1 MISSIIHSV
10 IIIHVTYSIS
20 EMPYQWTSSCPCLL
34 ISAPSHARVCA
45 RLQLPPDR
53 SELRAG
59 FQRRG
64 QHDFPAPPQPC
75 LAQKPVESSRWCLL
89 ATTLRGTTASG
100 TSLSAHQPPAPSLQ
114 FAGIICHLST
124 AKSSNLRHVAWLF
137 DTCRMYLYLYL
148 SLQITNGYMYWHVTD
163 VCNRFVTVL

>member
-100 TSLSAHQPPAPSLQ
+100 TSLSAHQPPAPLAFNLPAS
-114 FAGIICHLST
+114 FATYQPRKVVICDMLHG
-124 AKSSNLRHVAWLF
+124 
-137 DTCRMYLYLYL
+137 YLTPAACICICIWAYK
-148 SLQITNGYMYWHVTD
+148 
-163 VCNRFVTVL
+163 